1 MSCWKLRNGL
11 LSKTG
16 VVKLPILG
24 GIKQYKRMVIL
35 REFPYNNALF
45 GLVIYSDP
53 CSNEV
58 ALAGFFVLQ
67 QPRLHIVW

>member
-1 MSCWKLRNGL
+1 MG
-11 LSKTG
+11 
-16 VVKLPILG
+16 PILLG
-24 GIKQYKRMVIL
+24 GMKQYKCMVIL

-58 ALAGFFVLQ
+58 AFAGVVVSQ
-67 QPRLHIVW
+67 KPRLHIVW